1 MIFSLL
7 LCFHCN
13 TVLAQS
19 KNKRPSLG
27 LALSGGGALGMAHVG
42 VLKVMEE
49 AGLRPD
55 YITGVSM
62 GSIVGAMYSLGY
74 SADSLYKIF
83 KDTDWDL
90 VLSNNVP
97 ENKVIFT
104 EKKFFN
110 NSIISLPISSRKVRL
125 PSGLI
130 NGQQIEKMLS
140 YYAWPSATIDDFSE
154 LPIPFLCVGTDL
166 ITCSKVVIRNG
177 YLPDA
182 IRASMAV
189 PSAFTPL
196 KIDTAVII
204 DGGFVRNIAVSELK
218 EMGADIVIGSYTGF
232 ERNSEDELQSITG
245 ILKQLS
251 FFNSIIDFAD
261 QRKMI
266 DYLIEPDHTG
276 LSSMVFSNVDTI
288 VQRGYRSAVPFR
300 EKFRRLADSLDRLG
314 PRKPLKVIENR
325 EDYVF
330 DRIEING
337 NYVIPDDQITGLME
351 IRPGIPVQRDYLSD
365 QIDLLYGRAW
375 FDKVK
380 YSIRPRNDS
389 LILVLDC
396 TEKPQSMLYGSVHY
410 DNYLREGAIIN
421 LSLKNLLSNRS
432 AIDVESYIG
441 QFYRFSLNMT
451 QFVGRN
457 QNTAMTMSSRVSNT
471 ELPYLTMNDETGRFF
486 ARSFTQTMSINKRAG
501 LNNLMTLYMN
511 YLNLNLIPDFIS
523 VNKYNRISYNT
534 LSGGYQTEVNSIDRK
549 YFPDKGILFQAS
561 VNTSKLVSGSVKT
574 NFSKLTYKS
583 DQEGPFSF
591 KRAWSFKADYRHFI
605 SPSGKVS
612 FSYGGN
618 ILLSY
623 ISDTVTSP
631 QNYYYLGGNESTT
644 PFSVPLTGFHN
655 NEIAVDQTGLVRLDA
670 DIEIRKDLYLSI
682 MTNAAIARET
692 LVRDQWS
699 FLGGYGIGIS
709 YNSVIGPFRAGLMQG
724 FSNNERFFGSVKG
737 YISIGFTY

>member
-1 MIFSLL
+1 
-7 LCFHCN
+7 
-13 TVLAQS
+13 
-19 KNKRPSLG
+19 
-27 LALSGGGALGMAHVG
+27 MAHVG

-365 QIDLLYGRAW
+365 QIDLLYGR
-375 FDKVK
+375 
-380 YSIRPRNDS
+380 P
-389 LILVLDC
+389 
-396 TEKPQSMLYGSVHY
+396 GST
-410 DNYLREGAIIN
+410 R
-421 LSLKNLLSNRS
+421 
-432 AIDVESYIG
+432 
-441 QFYRFSLNMT
+441 
-451 QFVGRN
+451 
-457 QNTAMTMSSRVSNT
+457 
-471 ELPYLTMNDETGRFF
+471 
-486 ARSFTQTMSINKRAG
+486 
-501 LNNLMTLYMN
+501 
-511 YLNLNLIPDFIS
+511 
-523 VNKYNRISYNT
+523 
-534 LSGGYQTEVNSIDRK
+534 
-549 YFPDKGILFQAS
+549 
-561 VNTSKLVSGSVKT
+561 
-574 NFSKLTYKS
+574 
-583 DQEGPFSF
+583 
-591 KRAWSFKADYRHFI
+591 
-605 SPSGKVS
+605 
-612 FSYGGN
+612 
-618 ILLSY
+618 
-623 ISDTVTSP
+623 
-631 QNYYYLGGNESTT
+631 
-644 PFSVPLTGFHN
+644 
-655 NEIAVDQTGLVRLDA
+655 
-670 DIEIRKDLYLSI
+670 
-682 MTNAAIARET
+682 
-692 LVRDQWS
+692 
-699 FLGGYGIGIS
+699 
-709 YNSVIGPFRAGLMQG
+709 
-724 FSNNERFFGSVKG
+724 
-737 YISIGFTY
+737 